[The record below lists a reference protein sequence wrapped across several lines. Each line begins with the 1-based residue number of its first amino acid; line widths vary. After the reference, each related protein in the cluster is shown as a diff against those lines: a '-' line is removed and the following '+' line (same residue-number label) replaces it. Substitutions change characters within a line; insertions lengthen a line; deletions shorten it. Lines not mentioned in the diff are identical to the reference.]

1 MLGFLSLLG
10 FNFAVLP
17 LLVEVF
23 GWPVLLPQL
32 VILTVTAVYSWFAH
46 RGFSFR
52 RNPPCS
58 ACSSIDKPCRDATGV
73 GRGAGVQQCRV
84 H

>member
-1 MLGFLSLLG
+1 VLGFLSVLG

-23 GWPVLLPQL
+23 GWPVLLSQL
-32 VILTVTAVYSWFAH
+32 VLVTVTAAYSWFAH

-52 RNPPCS
+52 RNPPKLGLLEHRRALS
-58 ACSSIDKPCRDATGV
+58 
-73 GRGAGVQQCRV
+73 
-84 H
+84 